1 MTQRH
6 GRFSPAILS
15 RLVFPPHTTRP
26 FAESTVF
33 HISFLPQRNGDEN
46 NPNTNKINE
55 TMFDKSTSLSA
66 TTTSAGQES
75 TRNHQEQEQGREQ
88 EQQQEWQDN
97 FQPSAEAFLWQPWP
111 APLRPSSVYVTSSR
125 SNTVPSLPR
134 LLPLDQENDHETAPC
149 WHHAR
154 HEQEPGAHRDFLLA
168 VIDSALEILD
178 NYGEDKKESTY
189 QHHESNIRLHLPQ

>member
-1 MTQRH
+1 
-6 GRFSPAILS
+6 
-15 RLVFPPHTTRP
+15 
-26 FAESTVF
+26 
-33 HISFLPQRNGDEN
+33 
-46 NPNTNKINE
+46 
-55 TMFDKSTSLSA
+55 MFDKSTSLSA
-66 TTTSAGQES
+66 TTTSSGQES
-75 TRNHQEQEQGREQ
+75 TRNHQEQEQGGEQ
-88 EQQQEWQDN
+88 EQEEWQDH
-97 FQPSAEAFLWQPWP
+97 FQPRTSWEASAEAFLWQPWP

-189 QHHESNIRLHLPQ
+189 QHHESNIRRHLPQ